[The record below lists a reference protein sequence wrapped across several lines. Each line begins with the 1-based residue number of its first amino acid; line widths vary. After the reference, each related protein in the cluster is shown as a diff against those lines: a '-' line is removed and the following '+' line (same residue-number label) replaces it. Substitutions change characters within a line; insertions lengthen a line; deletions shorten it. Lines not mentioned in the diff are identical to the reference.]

1 MFGKCEDQYDLRVGV
16 TMDMSE
22 YKEIFKAESEEH
34 LQQLNDSLLGLEQN
48 PNELEYINTM
58 FRSAHTLKGMSATMG
73 FNTISELTH
82 EMENLMDMVR
92 KSQVE
97 VSNSLID
104 ILFECLD
111 TLEALV
117 ETVDSEEE
125 VDIGHLQATLTQ
137 AMEGS
142 MPVQDIKGSVASS
155 IDTIENEISKE
166 IPEVPE
172 AEENESKPE
181 IVPVADDIEL
191 SDNDKKAIKEAVNEG
206 NRIVSMKVIL
216 DESCVL
222 KSARST
228 LVLINVSKMGE
239 IIKCVPTEAELE
251 DEKFDLDFTVIFA
264 TKSADEDIVGTI
276 KKISEIKDVIPSTI
290 AESDG
295 KQEAKKENEEK
306 EDSEAKKSNSA
317 VKRPDAV
324 KSIQSVRVNIER
336 LDNLMNLVGELII
349 NKIRLNQLAS
359 DLNAKD
365 LDESLANLDRLTNEI
380 QTEVMESRMVPIDQI
395 FSRFPRMVR
404 DLAKSEGKQI
414 NLIIEGKEIELDRTV
429 LDEIGDPLVHLLRNA
444 VDHGI
449 ESEKERKELG
459 KPPAGMVRLAA
470 SRQRNSVLIEVEDDG
485 KGMDPA
491 HLRDI
496 AVKKG
501 IMTRDEVDKLSDNDA
516 LNLIFMPGFSGAK
529 VVTDIS
535 GRGVGMDAV
544 KTKIEALG
552 GSVKI
557 SSVVGQGSI
566 MKLQLPLT
574 VAIIQSLMVTV
585 TGETYAIPLGN
596 VIRDVGIKASDIKT
610 IEGKEVIM
618 LRGEVLP
625 LLRLHDVLECPTEE
639 EEKQNL
645 IVVVVEKMGSNIGL
659 VVDELLGQQEV
670 IIKSLDNKL
679 LKNMKGFAGATIL
692 GDGSVALILDIA
704 TLI

>member
-1 MFGKCEDQYDLRVGV
+1 
-16 TMDMSE
+16 MDMSE

-48 PNELEYINTM
+48 PNDLEYINTM

-73 FNTISELTH
+73 FSTIAELTH

-97 VSNSLID
+97 VSNGLID

-117 ETVDSEEE
+117 EAVDSGEE
-125 VDIGHLQATLTQ
+125 VDIAHLQATLAQ
-137 AMEGS
+137 AMEGT
-142 MPVQDIKGSVASS
+142 MPVQEIKGSVTAS
-155 IDTIENEISKE
+155 IDTIQNEIGKE
-166 IPEVPE
+166 IPENTAD
-172 AEENESKPE
+172 AETKTD
-181 IVPVADDIEL
+181 VAPVIDNVEL
-191 SDNDKKAIKEAVNEG
+191 SDNEKQAIQDAIDEG
-206 NRIVSMKVIL
+206 NRVVSLKVIL

-251 DEKFDLDFTVIFA
+251 DEKFDLDFSVIFA

-276 KKISEIKDVIPSTI
+276 KKISEIKDVIPTTV
-290 AESDG
+290 AETSG
-295 KQEAKKENEEK
+295 VEEK
-306 EDSEAKKSNSA
+306 QQEKKSEETEEKKNTSA
-317 VKRPDAV
+317 VKRSDAV

-449 ESEKERKELG
+449 ESEQERKQLG
-459 KPPAGMVRLAA
+459 KPVAGLVRLAA

-485 KGMDPA
+485 KGMEPG

-501 IMTRDEVDKLSDNDA
+501 LLTREEVDKLSDNDA

-557 SSVVGQGSI
+557 SSVPGQGSI

-585 TGETYAIPLGN
+585 AGETYAIPLGN

-659 VVDELLGQQEV
+659 VVDDLLGQQEV
-670 IIKSLDNKL
+670 IIKTLDNKL

>member
-1 MFGKCEDQYDLRVGV
+1 
-16 TMDMSE
+16 MSE
-22 YKEIFKAESEEH
+22 YKEIFKTESEEH

-48 PNELEYINTM
+48 PTDLEYINTM

-73 FNTISELTH
+73 FNTIAELTH

-92 KSQVE
+92 KSQVA
-97 VSNSLID
+97 VSNGLID

-117 ETVDSEEE
+117 ETVDNEEE
-125 VDIGHLQATLTQ
+125 VNITSLQAALVKTMETTLPMDAIT
-137 AMEGS
+137 GS
-142 MPVQDIKGSVASS
+142 IATSTSF
-155 IDTIENEISKE
+155 IENEISNE
-166 IPEVPE
+166 LQDATETVPE
-172 AEENESKPE
+172 NNLVLSENEKHS
-181 IVPVADDIEL
+181 IECSTL
-191 SDNDKKAIKEAVNEG
+191 DG
-206 NRIVSMKVIL
+206 NRVITLKVTL

-228 LVLINVSKMGE
+228 LVLINVTKMGE
-239 IIKCVPTEAELE
+239 IIKCQPSEEELE
-251 DEKFDLDFTVIFA
+251 DEKFDLEFTVIFA
-264 TKSADEDIVGTI
+264 TKTTDEEII
-276 KKISEIKDVIPSTI
+276 SNISKISEVKTVIPTTVFQST
-290 AESDG
+290 SDEQND
-295 KQEAKKENEEK
+295 QEAKENNEK
-306 EDSEAKKSNSA
+306 VRQTCSV
-317 VKRPDAV
+317 VKRSDAV

-349 NKIRLNQLAS
+349 NKIRLSQLAS

-365 LDESLANLDRLTNEI
+365 LDESIAILDRLTNEI

-395 FSRFPRMVR
+395 FSRFPRMIR

-414 NLIIEGKEIELDRTV
+414 NLIVEGKEIELDRTV

-449 ESEKERKELG
+449 EAKEERIKLG
-459 KPPAGMVRLAA
+459 KPVAGLVRLAA
-470 SRQRNSVLIEVEDDG
+470 SRQRNSILIEVEDDG

-491 HLRDI
+491 TLRDV

-501 IMTRDEVDKLSDNDA
+501 VMTREEVDKLSDADA
-516 LNLIFMPGFSGAK
+516 LNIIFMPGFSGAK
-529 VVTDIS
+529 TITDIS

-544 KTKIEALG
+544 KTKIETLG
-552 GSVKI
+552 GNVKI
-557 SSVVGQGSI
+557 SSVPGQGSI

-585 TGETYAIPLGN
+585 TDETYAIPLGN

-610 IEGKEVIM
+610 IEGKEVVL

-625 LLRLHDVLECPTEE
+625 LLRLHNVLDCTTEE
-639 EEKQNL
+639 EEKQSL
-645 IVVVVEKMGSNIGL
+645 IVVVVEKMGNKIGL
-659 VVDELLGQQEV
+659 IVDGLLGMQEV
-670 IIKSLDNKL
+670 IIKTLDNKI
-679 LKNMKGFAGATIL
+679 LKNTKGFAGATIL

>member
-1 MFGKCEDQYDLRVGV
+1 
-16 TMDMSE
+16 MDMSE

-48 PNELEYINTM
+48 PNDLEYINTM

-92 KSQVE
+92 KSQVD
-97 VSNSLID
+97 VSNGLID

-117 ETVDSEEE
+117 ETVDGGTEI
-125 VDIGHLQATLTQ
+125 DITHLQTTLTQ
-137 AMEGS
+137 AMEGT
-142 MPVQDIKGSVASS
+142 MPVSEITGSVATS
-155 IDTIENEISKE
+155 ITTIENEISKE
-166 IPEVPE
+166 LS
-172 AEENESKPE
+172 AESETE
-181 IVPVADDIEL
+181 INPVEDMEL
-191 SDNDKKAIKEAVNEG
+191 SDNEKQVIETAISEG
-206 NRIVSMKVIL
+206 KRVVSLKVSL

-228 LVLINVSKMGE
+228 LVLINISKMGD
-239 IIKCVPTEAELE
+239 IIKCKPTEAELE
-251 DEKFDLDFTVIFA
+251 DENFDLDFTVLFSTA
-264 TKSADEDIVGTI
+264 STDEEIVDAI
-276 KKISEIKDVIPSTI
+276 KKVSEIKNVVPTTI
-290 AESDG
+290 ALSCESEMNQQEKTETEAEC
-295 KQEAKKENEEK
+295 KQN
-306 EDSEAKKSNSA
+306 NSA
-317 VKRPDAV
+317 VKRSDAV

-449 ESEKERKELG
+449 ESEEERKQLG
-459 KPPAGMVRLAA
+459 KPVAGLVRLAA

-491 HLRDI
+491 NLRDV

-501 IMTRDEVDKLSDNDA
+501 IMSRDEVNKLSDNDS

-557 SSVVGQGSI
+557 SSVPGQGSI

-585 TGETYAIPLGN
+585 SDETYAIPLGN

-610 IEGKEVIM
+610 IEGKEVIL

-625 LLRLHDVLECPTEE
+625 LLRLHDVLDCPSEE

-659 VVDELLGQQEV
+659 VVDDLLGQQEV
-670 IIKSLDNKL
+670 IIKTLDNKI

-692 GDGSVALILDIA
+692 GDGSVSLILDIA

>member
-1 MFGKCEDQYDLRVGV
+1 
-16 TMDMSE
+16 MDMSE

-97 VSNSLID
+97 VSNGLID

-117 ETVDSEEE
+117 EAADSGEE
-125 VDIGHLQATLTQ
+125 VDIAHLQATLTQ
-137 AMEGS
+137 AMEGT
-142 MPVQDIKGSVASS
+142 MPVQEIKGSVAAS
-155 IDTIENEISKE
+155 IDTIQNEISKE
-166 IPEVPE
+166 IPDKAAEPDAE
-172 AEENESKPE
+172 AEVAA
-181 IVPVADDIEL
+181 VPDNVEL
-191 SDNDKKAIKEAVNEG
+191 SDNEKQAIKEAVDEG
-206 NRIVSMKVIL
+206 NRVISLKVIL

-228 LVLINVSKMGE
+228 LVLINISKMGE

-251 DEKFDLDFTVIFA
+251 DEKFDLEFTMIFA
-264 TKSADEDIVGTI
+264 TKSGDEDIVGAI
-276 KKISEIKDVIPSTI
+276 KKISEINDVIPATI
-290 AESDG
+290 AESSG
-295 KQEAKKENEEK
+295 TEEK
-306 EDSEAKKSNSA
+306 AQEKTAEKSEEKKSASA
-317 VKRPDAV
+317 VKRSDAV

-449 ESEKERKELG
+449 ESEEERKQLG
-459 KPPAGMVRLAA
+459 KPVAGLVRLAA

-485 KGMDPA
+485 KGMAPG
-491 HLRDI
+491 HLRDV

-501 IMTRDEVDKLSDNDA
+501 ILSREEADKLSDNDA

-557 SSVVGQGSI
+557 SSVPGQGSI

-585 TGETYAIPLGN
+585 AGETYAIPLGS

-618 LRGEVLP
+618 LRGEVFP

-659 VVDELLGQQEV
+659 VVDGLLGQQEV
-670 IIKSLDNKL
+670 IIKTLDNKL

>member
-1 MFGKCEDQYDLRVGV
+1 
-16 TMDMSE
+16 MDMSE
-22 YKEIFKAESEEH
+22 YKEIFRAESEEH

-97 VSNSLID
+97 VSNGLID

-117 ETVDSEEE
+117 EAVDSGEE
-125 VDIGHLQATLTQ
+125 VDIAHLQATLAQ
-137 AMEGS
+137 AMEGT
-142 MPVQDIKGSVASS
+142 MPVQEIKGSVTAS
-155 IDTIENEISKE
+155 IDTIQNEIGKE
-166 IPEVPE
+166 IPEEKAENDTETE
-172 AEENESKPE
+172 AKVE
-181 IVPVADDIEL
+181 VDPVVDNIEL
-191 SDNDKKAIKEAVNEG
+191 SDNEKQAIEEAVSEG
-206 NRIVSMKVIL
+206 NRVVSLKVFL

-239 IIKCVPTEAELE
+239 IIRCVPTEAELE

-264 TKSADEDIVGTI
+264 TKSSDDDIVGTI
-276 KKISEIKDVIPSTI
+276 KKISEIKDVVPTTI
-290 AESDG
+290 AESSKVEE
-295 KQEAKKENEEK
+295 KQQETKKEETEEK
-306 EDSEAKKSNSA
+306 KSASA
-317 VKRPDAV
+317 VKRSDAV

-449 ESEKERKELG
+449 ESEEERKQLG
-459 KPPAGMVRLAA
+459 KPVAGLVRLAA

-485 KGMDPA
+485 KGMDPG

-501 IMTRDEVDKLSDNDA
+501 VLTREEVDKLSDTDA

-557 SSVVGQGSI
+557 SSVPGQGSI

-585 TGETYAIPLGN
+585 AGETYAIPLGN
-596 VIRDVGIKASDIKT
+596 VIRDVGIKSSDIKT

-625 LLRLHDVLECPTEE
+625 LLRLHDVLECPTEAE
-639 EEKQNL
+639 DKQNL

-659 VVDELLGQQEV
+659 VVDDLLGQQEV
-670 IIKSLDNKL
+670 IIKTLDNKL

-692 GDGSVALILDIA
+692 GDGSVSLILDIA

>member
-1 MFGKCEDQYDLRVGV
+1 
-16 TMDMSE
+16 MDMSE

-97 VSNSLID
+97 VSNGLID

-117 ETVDSEEE
+117 EAVDSSEE
-125 VDIGHLQATLTQ
+125 VDIAHLQATLTQ
-137 AMEGS
+137 AMEGT
-142 MPVQDIKGSVASS
+142 MPVQEIKGSVAAS
-155 IDTIENEISKE
+155 IDTIQNEISKD
-166 IPEVPE
+166 IPDKAAETE
-172 AEENESKPE
+172 AETQVAA
-181 IVPVADDIEL
+181 VPDNIEL
-191 SDNDKKAIKEAVNEG
+191 SDNEKQAIKEAVDEG
-206 NRIVSMKVIL
+206 NRVVSLKVIL

-228 LVLINVSKMGE
+228 LVLINISKMGE

-264 TKSADEDIVGTI
+264 TKSGDEDIVGTI
-276 KKISEIKDVIPSTI
+276 KKILEIKEVIPATI
-290 AESDG
+290 AESSG
-295 KQEAKKENEEK
+295 TEEK
-306 EDSEAKKSNSA
+306 QQEKKAEKSEEKKSASA

-449 ESEKERKELG
+449 ESEEERKQLG
-459 KPPAGMVRLAA
+459 KPVAGLVRLAA

-485 KGMDPA
+485 KGMAPD
-491 HLRDI
+491 HLREV
-496 AVKKG
+496 AVKKD
-501 IMTRDEVDKLSDNDA
+501 ILSREEADKLSDNDA

-557 SSVVGQGSI
+557 SSVPGQGSI

-585 TGETYAIPLGN
+585 AGETYAIPLGS

-618 LRGEVLP
+618 LRGEVFP

-659 VVDELLGQQEV
+659 VVDGLLGQQEV
-670 IIKSLDNKL
+670 IIKTLDNKL

>member
-1 MFGKCEDQYDLRVGV
+1 MGKRKDHNDHKVGV

-22 YKEIFKAESEEH
+22 YKDIFKAESEEH

-48 PNELEYINTM
+48 PRDLEYINTM

-73 FNTISELTH
+73 FSTIAELTH

-92 KSQVE
+92 KSQVA
-97 VSNSLID
+97 VSNGLID

-117 ETVDSEEE
+117 ETVDNDDQ
-125 VDIGHLQATLTQ
+125 VDIRTLQNTLEN
-137 AMEGS
+137 AMKGTL
-142 MPVQDIKGSVASS
+142 PVSDVTTG
-155 IDTIENEISKE
+155 TTTEITDAVESEHGE
-166 IPEVPE
+166 IPEPE
-172 AEENESKPE
+172 EEISTE
-181 IVPVADDIEL
+181 IDIEL
-191 SDNDKKAIKEAVNEG
+191 SDIEKQAIQCAAGEG
-206 NRIVSMKVIL
+206 NRVVSLKVIL
-216 DESCVL
+216 DDSCVL

-228 LVLINVSKMGE
+228 LVLINITKMGE
-239 IIKCVPTEAELE
+239 IIKCEPGEEQLE

-264 TKSADEDIVGTI
+264 TKTGDEEIVGTL
-276 KKISEIKDVIPSTI
+276 KKISEIKDVIPTTI
-290 AESDG
+290 AEERSSS
-295 KQEAKKENEEK
+295 QETKEEAVSEDVENENQQ
-306 EDSEAKKSNSA
+306 KSA
-317 VKRPDAV
+317 APVKRSDAV

-449 ESEKERKELG
+449 EPEEERKKLG
-459 KPPAGMVRLAA
+459 KPVAGLVRLAA

-485 KGMDPA
+485 KGMEPG
-491 HLRDI
+491 HLRNV
-496 AVKKG
+496 AVKKE
-501 IMTRDEVDKLSDNDA
+501 IMTREEVDKLSDTDA

-529 VVTDIS
+529 VITDVS

-552 GSVKI
+552 GSVTI
-557 SSVVGQGSI
+557 TSVPGQGSI

-585 TGETYAIPLGN
+585 SDETYAIPLGN
-596 VIRDVGIKASDIKT
+596 VIRDVGIKASDIKS

-618 LRGEVLP
+618 LRGQVLP
-625 LLRLHDVLECPTEE
+625 LLRLHDVLGCPVEQE
-639 EEKQNL
+639 DKENL
-645 IVVVVEKMGSNIGL
+645 IVVVVEKMGNNIGF
-659 VVDELLGQQEV
+659 VVDDLLGQQEV
-670 IIKSLDNKL
+670 IIKTLDNKI
-679 LKNMKGFAGATIL
+679 LKNTKGFAGATIL

>member
-1 MFGKCEDQYDLRVGV
+1 
-16 TMDMSE
+16 
-22 YKEIFKAESEEH
+22 
-34 LQQLNDSLLGLEQN
+34 
-48 PNELEYINTM
+48 
-58 FRSAHTLKGMSATMG
+58 MSATMG

-97 VSNSLID
+97 VSNGLID

-117 ETVDSEEE
+117 EAVDSGEE
-125 VDIGHLQATLTQ
+125 VDIAHLQATLAQ
-137 AMEGS
+137 AMEGT
-142 MPVQDIKGSVASS
+142 MPVQEIKGSVTAS
-155 IDTIENEISKE
+155 IDTIQNEIGKE
-166 IPEVPE
+166 IPEENAENDTETE
-172 AEENESKPE
+172 AKVE
-181 IVPVADDIEL
+181 VDPVVDNIEL
-191 SDNDKKAIKEAVNEG
+191 SDNEKQAIEEAVSEG
-206 NRIVSMKVIL
+206 NRVVSLKVLL

-239 IIKCVPTEAELE
+239 IIRCVPTEAELE

-264 TKSADEDIVGTI
+264 TKSSDDDIVGTI
-276 KKISEIKDVIPSTI
+276 KKISEIKDVVPTTI
-290 AESDG
+290 AESSKVEE
-295 KQEAKKENEEK
+295 KQQETKKEETEEK
-306 EDSEAKKSNSA
+306 KSASA
-317 VKRPDAV
+317 VKRSDAV

-449 ESEKERKELG
+449 ESEEERKQLG
-459 KPPAGMVRLAA
+459 KPVAGLVRLAA

-485 KGMDPA
+485 KGMDPG

-501 IMTRDEVDKLSDNDA
+501 VLTREEVDKLSDTDA

-557 SSVVGQGSI
+557 SSVPGQGSI

-585 TGETYAIPLGN
+585 AGETYAIPLGN
-596 VIRDVGIKASDIKT
+596 VIRDVGIKSSDIKT

-625 LLRLHDVLECPTEE
+625 LLRLHDVLECPTEAE
-639 EEKQNL
+639 DKQNL

-659 VVDELLGQQEV
+659 VVDDLLGQQEV
-670 IIKSLDNKL
+670 IIKTLDNKL

-692 GDGSVALILDIA
+692 GDGSVSLILDIA

>member
-1 MFGKCEDQYDLRVGV
+1 
-16 TMDMSE
+16 MDMSE

-97 VSNSLID
+97 VSNGLID

-117 ETVDSEEE
+117 EAVDSSEE
-125 VDIGHLQATLTQ
+125 VDIAHLQATLTQ
-137 AMEGS
+137 AMEGT
-142 MPVQDIKGSVASS
+142 MPVQEIKGSVAAS
-155 IDTIENEISKE
+155 IDTIQNEISKD
-166 IPEVPE
+166 IPDKAAETE
-172 AEENESKPE
+172 AETEVAA
-181 IVPVADDIEL
+181 VPDNIEL
-191 SDNDKKAIKEAVNEG
+191 SDNEKQAIKEAVDEG
-206 NRIVSMKVIL
+206 NRVVSLKVIL

-228 LVLINVSKMGE
+228 LVLINISKMGE

-251 DEKFDLDFTVIFA
+251 DEKFDLEFTVIFA
-264 TKSADEDIVGTI
+264 TKSGDEDIVGTI
-276 KKISEIKDVIPSTI
+276 KKILEIKEVIPATI
-290 AESDG
+290 AESSG
-295 KQEAKKENEEK
+295 TEEK
-306 EDSEAKKSNSA
+306 QQEKKAEKSEEKKSASA

-449 ESEKERKELG
+449 ESEEERKQLG
-459 KPPAGMVRLAA
+459 KPVAGLVRLAA

-485 KGMDPA
+485 KGMSPD
-491 HLRDI
+491 HLREV
-496 AVKKG
+496 AVKKD
-501 IMTRDEVDKLSDNDA
+501 ILSREEADKLSDNDA

-557 SSVVGQGSI
+557 SSVPGQGSI

-585 TGETYAIPLGN
+585 AGETYAIPLGS

-618 LRGEVLP
+618 LRGEVFP

-659 VVDELLGQQEV
+659 VVDGLLGQQEV
-670 IIKSLDNKL
+670 IIKTLDNKL

>member
-1 MFGKCEDQYDLRVGV
+1 
-16 TMDMSE
+16 MDMSE

-48 PNELEYINTM
+48 PNDLEYINTM

-92 KSQVE
+92 KSQVD
-97 VSNSLID
+97 VSNGLID

-117 ETVDSEEE
+117 ETVDGGTEI
-125 VDIGHLQATLTQ
+125 DITHLQTTLTQ
-137 AMEGS
+137 AMEGT
-142 MPVQDIKGSVASS
+142 MPVSEITGSVATS
-155 IDTIENEISKE
+155 ITTIENEISKE
-166 IPEVPE
+166 LS
-172 AEENESKPE
+172 AESETE
-181 IVPVADDIEL
+181 INPVEDMEL
-191 SDNDKKAIKEAVNEG
+191 SDNEKQVIETAISEG
-206 NRIVSMKVIL
+206 KRVVSLKVSL

-228 LVLINVSKMGE
+228 LVLINISKMGD
-239 IIKCVPTEAELE
+239 IIKCKPTEAELE
-251 DEKFDLDFTVIFA
+251 DENFDLDFTVLFSTA
-264 TKSADEDIVGTI
+264 STDEEIVDAI
-276 KKISEIKDVIPSTI
+276 KKVSEIKNVVPTTI
-290 AESDG
+290 ALSCESEMNQQEKTETEAEC
-295 KQEAKKENEEK
+295 KQN
-306 EDSEAKKSNSA
+306 NSA
-317 VKRPDAV
+317 VKRSDAV

-449 ESEKERKELG
+449 ESEEERKQLG
-459 KPPAGMVRLAA
+459 KPVAGLVRLAA

-491 HLRDI
+491 NLRDV

-501 IMTRDEVDKLSDNDA
+501 IMSRDEVNKLSDNDA

-557 SSVVGQGSI
+557 SSVPGQGSI

-585 TGETYAIPLGN
+585 SDETYAIPLGN

-610 IEGKEVIM
+610 IEGKEVIL

-625 LLRLHDVLECPTEE
+625 LLRLHDVLDCPSEE

-659 VVDELLGQQEV
+659 VVDDLLGQQEV
-670 IIKSLDNKL
+670 IIKTLDNKI

-692 GDGSVALILDIA
+692 GDGSVSLILDIA

>member
-1 MFGKCEDQYDLRVGV
+1 
-16 TMDMSE
+16 
-22 YKEIFKAESEEH
+22 
-34 LQQLNDSLLGLEQN
+34 
-48 PNELEYINTM
+48 
-58 FRSAHTLKGMSATMG
+58 
-73 FNTISELTH
+73 
-82 EMENLMDMVR
+82 
-92 KSQVE
+92 
-97 VSNSLID
+97 
-104 ILFECLD
+104 
-111 TLEALV
+111 
-117 ETVDSEEE
+117 
-125 VDIGHLQATLTQ
+125 
-137 AMEGS
+137 
-142 MPVQDIKGSVASS
+142 
-155 IDTIENEISKE
+155 
-166 IPEVPE
+166 
-172 AEENESKPE
+172 
-181 IVPVADDIEL
+181 
-191 SDNDKKAIKEAVNEG
+191 
-206 NRIVSMKVIL
+206 
-216 DESCVL
+216 
-222 KSARST
+222 
-228 LVLINVSKMGE
+228 MGE
-239 IIKCVPTEAELE
+239 IIRCVPTEAELE

-264 TKSADEDIVGTI
+264 TKSSDDDIVGTI
-276 KKISEIKDVIPSTI
+276 KKISEIKDVVPTTI
-290 AESDG
+290 AESSKVEE
-295 KQEAKKENEEK
+295 KQQETKKEETEEK
-306 EDSEAKKSNSA
+306 KSASA
-317 VKRPDAV
+317 VKRSDAV

-449 ESEKERKELG
+449 ESEEERKQLG
-459 KPPAGMVRLAA
+459 KPVAGLVRLAA

-485 KGMDPA
+485 KGMDPG

-501 IMTRDEVDKLSDNDA
+501 VLTREEVDKLSDTDA

-557 SSVVGQGSI
+557 SSVPGQGSI

-585 TGETYAIPLGN
+585 AGETYAIPLGN
-596 VIRDVGIKASDIKT
+596 VIRDVGIKSSDIKT

-625 LLRLHDVLECPTEE
+625 LLRLHDVLECPTEAE
-639 EEKQNL
+639 DKQNL

-659 VVDELLGQQEV
+659 VVDDLLGQQEV
-670 IIKSLDNKL
+670 IIKTLDNKL

-692 GDGSVALILDIA
+692 GDGSVSLILDIA

>member
-1 MFGKCEDQYDLRVGV
+1 
-16 TMDMSE
+16 MDMSE

>member
-1 MFGKCEDQYDLRVGV
+1 
-16 TMDMSE
+16 MDMSE

-48 PNELEYINTM
+48 PNDLEYINKM

-73 FNTISELTH
+73 FSDIAELTH

-97 VSNSLID
+97 VSNGLID
-104 ILFECLD
+104 VLFECLD

-117 ETVDSEEE
+117 ENVDTGGQL
-125 VDIGHLQATLTQ
+125 DISSLHATLAK
-137 AMEGS
+137 AMEGTLP
-142 MPVQDIKGSVASS
+142 MNDIKRTVSQS
-155 IDTIENEISKE
+155 IQTVEKE
-166 IPEVPE
+166 IAKDLE
-172 AEENESKPE
+172 AGEKQEPAELTDST
-181 IVPVADDIEL
+181 DIEL
-191 SDNDKKAIKEAVNEG
+191 SDSEKQAIENALSDG
-206 NRIVSMKVIL
+206 NRVVSLKVVL

-228 LVLINVSKMGE
+228 LVLINITKMGE
-239 IIKCVPTEAELE
+239 IIKCKPSEAELE
-251 DEKFDLDFTVIFA
+251 DEKFDLEFTVIFA
-264 TKSADEDIVGTI
+264 TKKQDEEITGI
-276 KKISEIKDVIPSTI
+276 ISKISEVKKVIPTTIGKTPAASTTDQK
-290 AESDG
+290 A
-295 KQEAKKENEEK
+295 AKEEK
-306 EDSEAKKSNSA
+306 DTPAASSSGN
-317 VKRPDAV
+317 VKRSDAV

-359 DLNAKD
+359 DLNAKH

-380 QTEVMESRMVPIDQI
+380 QTEVMEARMVPIDQI
-395 FSRFPRMVR
+395 FSRFPRMIR

-449 ESEKERKELG
+449 EPEQERKSLG
-459 KPPAGMVRLAA
+459 KPVAGLVRLAA

-491 HLRDI
+491 NLREI

-501 IMTRDEVDKLSDNDA
+501 IMSREEVDKLNDTDA
-516 LNLIFMPGFSGAK
+516 LNLIFLAGFSGAK

-557 SSVVGQGSI
+557 TSVPGQGSI

-585 TGETYAIPLGN
+585 AGETYAIPLGN
-596 VIRDVGIKASDIKT
+596 VIRDVGIKSSDIKT

-618 LRGEVLP
+618 LRGQVLP
-625 LLRLHDVLECPTEE
+625 LLRLHGVLDCPAPD
-639 EEKQNL
+639 EKKNNL
-645 IVVVVEKMGSNIGL
+645 IVVVVEKMGNNIGF

-670 IIKSLDNKL
+670 IIKTLDSKI
-679 LKNMKGFAGATIL
+679 LKNMRGFAGATIL

>member
-1 MFGKCEDQYDLRVGV
+1 
-16 TMDMSE
+16 MDMSE

-48 PNELEYINTM
+48 PNDLEYITTM

-73 FNTISELTH
+73 FSTIAELTH

-97 VSNSLID
+97 VSNGLID

-117 ETVDSEEE
+117 EAVDSGEQ
-125 VDIGHLQATLTQ
+125 VDIGHLQATLAQ
-137 AMEGS
+137 AMEGN
-142 MPVQDIKGSVASS
+142 MPVQEIKGSVTAS
-155 IDTIENEISKE
+155 IDTIQNEIGKAIPDEEAGTE
-166 IPEVPE
+166 IETKTE
-172 AEENESKPE
+172 AA
-181 IVPVADDIEL
+181 PVIDNVEL
-191 SDNDKKAIKEAVNEG
+191 SDNEKQAIQEAVNEG
-206 NRIVSMKVIL
+206 NRVVSLKVIL

-239 IIKCVPTEAELE
+239 IIKCIPTEAELE

-264 TKSADEDIVGTI
+264 TKSSDEDIVGTI
-276 KKISEIKDVIPSTI
+276 KKISEIKETIPTTI
-290 AESDG
+290 AESSGVED
-295 KQEAKKENEEK
+295 KQQENKTEETEEK
-306 EDSEAKKSNSA
+306 KSTSA
-317 VKRPDAV
+317 VKRSDAV

-359 DLNAKD
+359 DLNAKE

-395 FSRFPRMVR
+395 FSRFPRMIR

-449 ESEKERKELG
+449 ESEDERKQLG
-459 KPPAGMVRLAA
+459 KPIAGLVRLAA

-485 KGMDPA
+485 KGMDPG
-491 HLRDI
+491 HLRNI

-501 IMTRDEVDKLSDNDA
+501 LLSRDEVEKLSDNDA

-557 SSVVGQGSI
+557 SSVPGQGSI

-585 TGETYAIPLGN
+585 AEETYAIPLGN

-610 IEGKEVIM
+610 IEGKEVIL

-639 EEKQNL
+639 EHKQNL

-659 VVDELLGQQEV
+659 VVDDLLGQQEV
-670 IIKSLDNKL
+670 IIKTLDNKL

>member
-1 MFGKCEDQYDLRVGV
+1 
-16 TMDMSE
+16 MDMSE
-22 YKEIFKAESEEH
+22 YKEIFKAESDEH

-48 PNELEYINTM
+48 PNEMEYINTM

-73 FNTISELTH
+73 FSTISELTH

-92 KSQVE
+92 KSQVD
-97 VSNSLID
+97 VSNELID

-117 ETVDSEEE
+117 DTVDSDEKVDISHLQANMASAMEGTLCTQDIKETVDSSTN
-125 VDIGHLQATLTQ
+125 I
-137 AMEGS
+137 
-142 MPVQDIKGSVASS
+142 IK
-155 IDTIENEISKE
+155 NEIIKE
-166 IPEVPE
+166 LP
-172 AEENESKPE
+172 AENESETE
-181 IVPVADDIEL
+181 INVEL
-191 SDNDKKAIKEAVNEG
+191 SDNEKRAVNDASAEG
-206 NRIVSMKVIL
+206 SRVISLKVIL

-228 LVLINVSKMGE
+228 LVLINITKMGE
-239 IIKCVPTEAELE
+239 IIKCEPSEAELE
-251 DEKFDLDFTVIFA
+251 DEKFDLEFTVIFS
-264 TKSADEDIVGTI
+264 TKSTDEEIVDTI
-276 KKISEIKDVIPSTI
+276 KKISEVKDVIPTTVS
-290 AESDG
+290 ESNG
-295 KQEAKKENEEK
+295 TEKKEQDKKEAETEE
-306 EDSEAKKSNSA
+306 SNSTNKTA

-359 DLNAKD
+359 DLKAKD

-449 ESEKERKELG
+449 ESQKERKELG
-459 KPPAGMVRLAA
+459 KPVAGLVRLSA

-485 KGMDPA
+485 KGMDPDN
-491 HLRDI
+491 LRDI

-501 IMTRDEVDKLSDNDA
+501 IISREEVDKLSDTEA

-557 SSVVGQGSI
+557 SSVQGQGSI

-585 TGETYAIPLGN
+585 ANETYAVPLGN

-610 IEGKEVIM
+610 IEGKEVIL

-625 LLRLHDVLECPTEE
+625 LLRLHNVLDCPTEQ
-639 EEKQNL
+639 EEKENL
-645 IVVVVEKMGSNIGL
+645 IVVVVERMGSNIGL

-679 LKNMKGFAGATIL
+679 LKNLKGFAGATIL

>member
-1 MFGKCEDQYDLRVGV
+1 
-16 TMDMSE
+16 MDMSE

-48 PNELEYINTM
+48 PGDLEYINTM

-73 FNTISELTH
+73 FSTIAELTH

-97 VSNSLID
+97 VSNGLID
-104 ILFECLD
+104 VLFECLD

-117 ETVDSEEE
+117 ENVDSGAE
-125 VDIGHLQATLTQ
+125 VDINSLRTNLSK
-137 AMEGS
+137 AMEGTLPVNEITGS
-142 MPVQDIKGSVASS
+142 MASSINTLENEINKGLQPVQDV
-155 IDTIENEISKE
+155 T
-166 IPEVPE
+166 PWPY
-172 AEENESKPE
+172 
-181 IVPVADDIEL
+181 IEL
-191 SDNDKKAIKEAVNEG
+191 SDAEKRAIENASNEG
-206 NRIVSMKVIL
+206 SRIVALKVIL

-228 LVLINVSKMGE
+228 LVLINISKLGE
-239 IIKCVPTEAELE
+239 IIKCQPSEAELE
-251 DEKFDLDFTVIFA
+251 DEKFDFEFTVLFA
-264 TKSADEDIVGTI
+264 TKAEDSEIVGAVE
-276 KKISEIKDVIPSTI
+276 KISEIKEVVPTTISQERPAEQKSTDKKDTNDDVQQNNSSIKR
-290 AESDG
+290 SD
-295 KQEAKKENEEK
+295 
-306 EDSEAKKSNSA
+306 S
-317 VKRPDAV
+317 V

-449 ESEKERKELG
+449 EPEEERSKLG
-459 KPPAGMVRLAA
+459 KPTAGLVRLAA
-470 SRQRNSVLIEVEDDG
+470 SRLRNSVLIEVEDDG

-491 HLRDI
+491 NLREI

-501 IMTRDEVDKLSDNDA
+501 IMSREEAEKLSETDA

-529 VVTDIS
+529 VITDIS

-557 SSVVGQGSI
+557 SSVPGQGSI

-585 TGETYAIPLGN
+585 ADETYAIPLSN
-596 VIRDVGIKASDIKT
+596 VVRDVGIKASEIKT
-610 IEGKEVIM
+610 IEGKEVIL

-625 LLRLHDVLECPTEE
+625 LLRMHEILNCENEQE
-639 EEKQNL
+639 NKENL

-659 VVDELLGQQEV
+659 VVDDLLGQQEV
-670 IIKSLDNKL
+670 IIKTLDNKI

>member
-1 MFGKCEDQYDLRVGV
+1 
-16 TMDMSE
+16 MSE

-48 PNELEYINTM
+48 PNDLEYITTM

-73 FNTISELTH
+73 FSTIAELTH

-97 VSNSLID
+97 VSNGLID

-117 ETVDSEEE
+117 EAVDSGEQ
-125 VDIGHLQATLTQ
+125 VDIGHLQATLAQ
-137 AMEGS
+137 AMEGN
-142 MPVQDIKGSVASS
+142 MPVQEIKGSVTAS
-155 IDTIENEISKE
+155 IDTIQNEIGKAIPDEEAGTE
-166 IPEVPE
+166 IETKTE
-172 AEENESKPE
+172 AA
-181 IVPVADDIEL
+181 PVIDNVEL
-191 SDNDKKAIKEAVNEG
+191 SDNEKQAIQEAVNEG
-206 NRIVSMKVIL
+206 NRVVSLKVIL

-239 IIKCVPTEAELE
+239 IIKCIPTEAELE

-264 TKSADEDIVGTI
+264 TKSSDEDIVGTI
-276 KKISEIKDVIPSTI
+276 KKISEIKETIPTTI
-290 AESDG
+290 AESSGVED
-295 KQEAKKENEEK
+295 KQQENKTEETEEK
-306 EDSEAKKSNSA
+306 KSTSA
-317 VKRPDAV
+317 VKRSDAV

-359 DLNAKD
+359 DLNAKE

-395 FSRFPRMVR
+395 FSRFPRMIR

-449 ESEKERKELG
+449 ESEDERKQLG
-459 KPPAGMVRLAA
+459 KPIAGLVRLAA

-485 KGMDPA
+485 KGMDPG
-491 HLRDI
+491 HLRNI

-501 IMTRDEVDKLSDNDA
+501 LLSRDEVEKLSDNDA

-557 SSVVGQGSI
+557 SSVPGQGSI

-585 TGETYAIPLGN
+585 AEETYAIPLGN

-610 IEGKEVIM
+610 IEGKEVIL

-639 EEKQNL
+639 EHKQNL

-659 VVDELLGQQEV
+659 VVDDLLGQQEV
-670 IIKSLDNKL
+670 IIKTLDNKL

>member
-1 MFGKCEDQYDLRVGV
+1 
-16 TMDMSE
+16 MSE

-34 LQQLNDSLLGLEQN
+34 LQELNDSLLGLEQN
-48 PNELEYINTM
+48 PNDLEYINTM

-73 FNTISELTH
+73 FNDIAELTH
-82 EMENLMDMVR
+82 EMENLMDLVR

-97 VSNSLID
+97 VSNGLID
-104 ILFECLD
+104 VLFECLD

-117 ETVDSEEE
+117 ENVDGGEQ
-125 VDIGHLQATLTQ
+125 VDISTLHATLTK
-137 AMEGS
+137 AMEGTLP
-142 MPVQDIKGSVASS
+142 MNDIKSTVSES
-155 IDTIENEISKE
+155 IETVEKEISKDL
-166 IPEVPE
+166 E
-172 AEENESKPE
+172 ASVGSEP
-181 IVPVADDIEL
+181 ADEPIGDTDIEL
-191 SDNDKKAIKEAVNEG
+191 SESEKQAIENAAKEG
-206 NRIVSMKVIL
+206 NRVVSLKVIL

-228 LVLINVSKMGE
+228 LVLINITKMGE
-239 IIKCVPTEAELE
+239 IIRCEPGEAELE

-264 TKSADEDIVGTI
+264 TNEEDGQIVETI
-276 KKISEIKDVIPSTI
+276 SKISEVKEVIPTTI
-290 AESDG
+290 SQGSVSEEKSEETG
-295 KQEAKKENEEK
+295 KEEK
-306 EDSEAKKSNSA
+306 EAEKKPAATN

-359 DLNAKD
+359 DLNAKH

-449 ESEKERKELG
+449 EPEEERTKAG
-459 KPPAGMVRLAA
+459 KPVAGLVRLAA

-491 HLRDI
+491 HLREV

-501 IMTRDEVDKLSDNDA
+501 ILSREEVEKLSDADA

-557 SSVVGQGSI
+557 TSVPGQGSI

-585 TGETYAIPLGN
+585 ADETYAIPLGN
-596 VIRDVGIKASDIKT
+596 VIRDVGIKASDIKS

-625 LLRLHDVLECPTEE
+625 LLRLHDILECPTEVE
-639 EEKQNL
+639 DKENL

-659 VVDELLGQQEV
+659 VVDDLLGQQEV
-670 IIKSLDNKL
+670 IIKTLDNKI
-679 LKNMKGFAGATIL
+679 LKNMRGFAGATIL